1 MGILWSDLKISSDE
15 VKFAANYIKANFIVC
30 KLSIKRVA
38 TFGMELYRNQW
49 PVNFIL
55 QFTELQIGSNLSYIK
70 ILSFEVILANVIKSK
85 EIENP

>member
-38 TFGMELYRNQW
+38 TFGMELYRNQ
-49 PVNFIL
+49 
-55 QFTELQIGSNLSYIK
+55 
-70 ILSFEVILANVIKSK
+70 
-85 EIENP
+85 